1 MDTTHILENS
11 SSCIDLIFTLQPN
24 LSVESGTQ
32 PSLHPNCHHRIIYAK
47 FNREV
52 LYPPPYTREVWH
64 YQDFNVY
71 LIRRSIN
78 EFNQDRAFANKH
90 VEEKVLIFNKT
101 VLNDLSNFMPHEVI
115 VCDDKD
121 RQWFNGKIKSLMKN
135 SALTKLIAKIQII
148 VSYAK
153 IWVLYNSRCVI

>member
-1 MDTTHILENS
+1 MDTTHILGNS

-47 FNREV
+47 FNRDV

-64 YQDFNVY
+64 YQDFNVH

-78 EFNQDRAFANKH
+78 EFNWDRAFANKH

-135 SALTKLIAKIQII
+135 SALTMLIAKM
-148 VSYAK
+148 
-153 IWVLYNSRCVI
+153 